1 MSRFSSWKT
10 RTDEILA
17 VLKILNRPT
26 TYKLI
31 LFCSLGISL
40 SLLDLVGIFLFATF
54 ASGVANLVQ
63 GNSSNTRLE
72 LFLSDLT
79 QLQFSTNTFLS
90 MVAGTMLAALIIK
103 TVTSALLN
111 RKVITFLSAKET
123 EFALQTFKKH
133 LSLKGED
140 FYGRTAEEF
149 YYSVSI
155 SASRIF
161 NGVIYPLTQLLAE
174 TFLLLL
180 VFSLLLV
187 VSPATTILAT
197 LFLAGSVFWIG
208 SFAQHR
214 TSIASKLVVESSLKI
229 QEVVRHTFEGYK
241 ELRNLQNRDLIYND
255 FETARADFAI
265 NQAKMIWYQQLP
277 RYSMEAVVILS
288 AAALAIYEIS
298 NSDIRTALV
307 KLSIYM
313 VTIFRILPSFQKI
326 QSASLAITSGLIA
339 SRLSLETLS
348 LKGDVELA
356 NSDICNQPSNPT
368 IAKISVS
375 KISYHYPDSSNS
387 TLSDLSFDIPGNR
400 LIGLTGPSGIGKST
414 LLDIFTGIRSPTT
427 GSVRFLNS
435 QNQELKPSIAYVP
448 QRPFVFNHTI
458 LVNITLQLNNSDEN
472 IKKAKDLF
480 TIFFGQESIGQS
492 DKKLSLNS
500 NIEMGTNS
508 LSGGQLQR
516 IAIMRALF
524 TDAKLIVLDECF
536 SGLEQ
541 KITKSIFHELR
552 RRSVKSSIIIV
563 THSKSVLSLCDN
575 TFIFSAKKIREYK

>member
-1 MSRFSSWKT
+1 M
-10 RTDEILA
+10 
-17 VLKILNRPT
+17 
-26 TYKLI
+26 
-31 LFCSLGISL
+31 
-40 SLLDLVGIFLFATF
+40 
-54 ASGVANLVQ
+54 
-63 GNSSNTRLE
+63 
-72 LFLSDLT
+72 
-79 QLQFSTNTFLS
+79 
-90 MVAGTMLAALIIK
+90 
-103 TVTSALLN
+103 
-111 RKVITFLSAKET
+111 
-123 EFALQTFKKH
+123 
-133 LSLKGED
+133 
-140 FYGRTAEEF
+140 
-149 YYSVSI
+149 
-155 SASRIF
+155 
-161 NGVIYPLTQLLAE
+161 
-174 TFLLLL
+174 
-180 VFSLLLV
+180 
-187 VSPATTILAT
+187 
-197 LFLAGSVFWIG
+197 
-208 SFAQHR
+208 
-214 TSIASKLVVESSLKI
+214 
-229 QEVVRHTFEGYK
+229 
-241 ELRNLQNRDLIYND
+241 
-255 FETARADFAI
+255 
-265 NQAKMIWYQQLP
+265 
-277 RYSMEAVVILS
+277 
-288 AAALAIYEIS
+288 
-298 NSDIRTALV
+298 
-307 KLSIYM
+307 
-313 VTIFRILPSFQKI
+313 
-326 QSASLAITSGLIA
+326 
-339 SRLSLETLS
+339 
-348 LKGDVELA
+348 
-356 NSDICNQPSNPT
+356 
-368 IAKISVS
+368 
-375 KISYHYPDSSNS
+375 
-387 TLSDLSFDIPGNR
+387 SDLSFDIPGNR